1 MSLQKDI
8 IDIIRSQ
15 TDDDLIIE
23 FIEEIKDRQI
33 SNKQAVEDLVRKIN
47 NEVLRKSCGTY
58 EDN

>member
-47 NEVLRKSCGTY
+47 NEALRKSGVTY